1 MAYQGIGTGTT
12 PNDNTGDSLFTG
24 AVKINSN
31 FTEIYNALGDGS
43 SINLSKSRTITAGNG
58 LTGGGDLSADITLNV
73 GQGDGITVSADTVAV
88 DSTVIRTSGGQTISG
103 ALTVNENITGNVTGN
118 ITNTVTGTN
127 TTELVRGN
135 MADNDQFRI
144 LIGGTASDDGFVE
157 IATGDNGNEPI
168 YVRQYTGVFSSV
180 ARTATLL
187 DSSGN
192 TSFPGDVT
200 ISGNLTANG
209 VNLGVNVNTGYYGDA
224 TNLAVRVPNAGGGF
238 FVQSP
243 GGGSNWAL
251 FQSGGLTVSGT
262 VTSNVANGTAPL
274 SVTSTT
280 KVTNLNVDLL
290 DGIDSSR
297 IVFGD
302 DVTKTSL
309 NNDWDSA
316 LSSGF
321 YNQEGPLGT
330 GTPTES
336 WYHMISCRHP
346 NPANNYQ
353 MQISGNIFDVND
365 LYYRIINSGS
375 PTSWYKIWHSG
386 NDGSGSG
393 LDADLLDGLQSS
405 SANTPSTIVA
415 RDGSGNIFV
424 NDVHAVRSYATNTG
438 AIFFNSTQ
446 DRYLY
451 YNGTDYELNGA
462 GLNVPRINGLPYG
475 SNADTG
481 YYGDGTNLAI
491 RMPAAS
497 PGGTLYIQ
505 SNSGAQ
511 DFAQITS
518 TNSNFRGALQVN
530 TGAVTTGDALVVQN
544 AGDLRIYNSGNA
556 GSIAM
561 YCDTNGVLTVGGNL
575 TVNGNVS
582 ASSFG
587 GNLNTP
593 FQPNI
598 SVSDKTTTNGEV
610 LSGVYYVRDFIV
622 PDGTTCILDGVVYIM
637 AQRNVII
644 DGNIDGQGI
653 YSGANNDA
661 TFTSG
666 GLIVGNYIG
675 GPGSGVAG
683 GRMPWGGKRIS
694 AITSLMG
701 SGGATGNASGG
712 SVSGTYTIS
721 AGGLPGQSFIVRASG
736 YINVASSSTINL
748 NGQGATFQSSSG
760 YNLSGGGGGS
770 GGVLI
775 LDANQNCI
783 NSGQISAI
791 GGSGASGSGDANGG
805 GGGGGGIVIIQSRL
819 GTASVGTV
827 NVSGGAAG
835 SGSSGFGLGASG
847 GGGCGGKG
855 GNGGT
860 SISTLPTAGSAGVVS
875 TYGTPW

>member
-103 ALTVNENITGNVTGN
+103 ALTVNGNITGNVTGN

-144 LIGGTASDDGFVE
+144 LIGGTASDTGFVE
-157 IATGDNGNEPI
+157 IATADNGNEPI
-168 YVRQYTGVFSSV
+168 YVRQYTGAFGLGV

-262 VTSNVANGTAPL
+262 VTSNVSNGTAPFTV
-274 SVTSTT
+274 SSST

-415 RDGSGNIFV
+415 RDGSGNFSAGTIT
-424 NDVHAVRSYATNTG
+424 ATFSG
-438 AIFFNSTQ
+438 
-446 DRYLY
+446 
-451 YNGTDYELNGA
+451 NGTIP
-462 GLNVPRINGLPYG
+462 V
-475 SNADTG
+475 
-481 YYGDGTNLAI
+481 
-491 RMPAAS
+491 
-497 PGGTLYIQ
+497 GGIIMW
-505 SNSGAQ
+505 SGASVPTGWQ
-511 DFAQITS
+511 LCNNSLITS
-518 TNSNFRGALQVN
+518 GSLAGQFTPN
-530 TGAVTTGDALVVQN
+530 LV
-544 AGDLRIYNSGNA
+544 
-556 GSIAM
+556 
-561 YCDTNGVLTVGGNL
+561 
-575 TVNGNVS
+575 
-582 ASSFG
+582 
-587 GNLNTP
+587 
-593 FQPNI
+593 
-598 SVSDKTTTNGEV
+598 DK
-610 LSGVYYVRDFIV
+610 FIV
-622 PDGTTCILDGVVYIM
+622 
-637 AQRNVII
+637 
-644 DGNIDGQGI
+644 
-653 YSGANNDA
+653 
-661 TFTSG
+661 
-666 GLIVGNYIG
+666 
-675 GPGSGVAG
+675 
-683 GRMPWGGKRIS
+683 
-694 AITSLMG
+694 G
-701 SGGATGNASGG
+701 SGGAYVIGNTG
-712 SVSGTYTIS
+712 
-721 AGGLPGQSFIVRASG
+721 
-736 YINVASSSTINL
+736 
-748 NGQGATFQSSSG
+748 
-760 YNLSGGGGGS
+760 
-770 GGVLI
+770 
-775 LDANQNCI
+775 
-783 NSGQISAI
+783 
-791 GGSGASGSGDANGG
+791 
-805 GGGGGGIVIIQSRL
+805 
-819 GTASVGTV
+819 GTADAVVVSHTHTTGDPDRNFATSQKPTGAPITGTLVSESVV
-827 NVSGGAAG
+827 
-835 SGSSGFGLGASG
+835 
-847 GGGCGGKG
+847 G
-855 GNGGT
+855 GNGSSVSATSNAYDVSGNVVIGESGT
-860 SISTLPTAGSAGVVS
+860 DKNLPPYYALAFIMRVA
-875 TYGTPW
+875 

>member
-58 LTGGGDLSADITLNV
+58 LTGGGDLSADRTLNV

-103 ALTVNENITGNVTGN
+103 ALTVNGNITGNVTGN

-144 LIGGTASDDGFVE
+144 LIGGTASDTGFVE
-157 IATGDNGNEPI
+157 IATADNGNEPI
-168 YVRQYTGVFSSV
+168 YVRQYTGAFGVGV

-262 VTSNVANGTAPL
+262 VTSNVANGTAPFTV
-274 SVTSTT
+274 SSST

-393 LDADLLDGLQSS
+393 LDADLLDGLNSAT
-405 SANTPSTIVA
+405 ANTPSTIVA
-415 RDGSGNIFV
+415 RDGSGNFSAGTVTATSFV
-424 NDVHAVRSYATNTG
+424 KSG
-438 AIFFNSTQ
+438 GNSSQ
-446 DRYLY
+446 YLMA
-451 YNGTDYELNGA
+451 D
-462 GLNVPRINGLPYG
+462 G
-475 SNADTG
+475 S
-481 YYGDGTNLAI
+481 
-491 RMPAAS
+491 
-497 PGGTLYIQ
+497 
-505 SNSGAQ
+505 
-511 DFAQITS
+511 
-518 TNSNFRGALQVN
+518 
-530 TGAVTTGDALVVQN
+530 TTG
-544 AGDLRIYNSGNA
+544 
-556 GSIAM
+556 
-561 YCDTNGVLTVGGNL
+561 T
-575 TVNGNVS
+575 
-582 ASSFG
+582 F
-587 GNLNTP
+587 
-593 FQPNI
+593 
-598 SVSDKTTTNGEV
+598 
-610 LSGVYYVRDFIV
+610 
-622 PDGTTCILDGVVYIM
+622 
-637 AQRNVII
+637 
-644 DGNIDGQGI
+644 
-653 YSGANNDA
+653 
-661 TFTSG
+661 FTSG
-666 GLIVGNYIG
+666 TTLLFYQ
-675 GPGSGVAG
+675 A
-683 GRMPWGGKRIS
+683 S
-694 AITSLMG
+694 APTGWTQVTSHNDKALRV
-701 SGGATGNASGG
+701 
-712 SVSGTYTIS
+712 VSGT
-721 AGGLPGQSFIVRASG
+721 
-736 YINVASSSTINL
+736 
-748 NGQGATFQSSSG
+748 
-760 YNLSGGGGGS
+760 GGGS
-770 GGVLI
+770 GGSTAFTSVFASRGVPLPDHNHGINDPGHTHNVL
-775 LDANQNCI
+775 LARGN
-783 NSGQISAI
+783 
-791 GGSGASGSGDANGG
+791 
-805 GGGGGGIVIIQSRL
+805 L
-819 GTASVGTV
+819 V
-827 NVSGGAAG
+827 NSGGADSFRDG
-835 SGSSGFGLGASG
+835 GASA
-847 GGGCGGKG
+847 
-855 GNGGT
+855 
-860 SISTLPTAGSAGVVS
+860 SISTS
-875 TYGTPW
+875 TTGITIKNASETQTTGNTMDFAVQYIDIILCSKN